1 LNIVLNQRAI
11 LVGRILSLLI
21 VFQFCFSAFMKFS
34 HNPKMFEVMAHLG
47 IPNSL
52 VLTIGVLE
60 IVSTLFYAIPATSVL
75 GAILLTGYLGGA
87 ICSHL
92 SVGDDIYLQ
101 SILGIVIWLAL
112 FLRDKRLRNLI
123 PFRK

>member
-1 LNIVLNQRAI
+1 
-11 LVGRILSLLI
+11 
-21 VFQFCFSAFMKFS
+21 
-34 HNPKMFEVMAHLG
+34 MFEVMAHLG